1 MPNLDRLATEGM
13 RFTDAHT
20 PSSVCTPTRYGLL
33 TGRYC
38 WRSTLKK
45 GVLSGYSPALIEPGR
60 PTLASFLKQQGYR
73 TAGIGKWHLG
83 LGTAKKTDYAQPLT
97 PGPVTAGFDYYFGIP
112 ASLDMPPY
120 VYVENEHPLEA
131 PTETVADSKHQRAG
145 GEGFYR
151 GGPIAPG
158 LKHIEVLPKLASK
171 AEEFLR
177 AQTTEQPFFL
187 YVPLT
192 SPHTPWLPD
201 ASARGRTKVG
211 DYGDFVAQTDDAIG
225 RILKTLADTGL
236 AENTLVIVTSDNG
249 SDWPPGDI
257 QRWGHRA
264 NANWRGQKADG
275 WEGGHRVPFVVR
287 WPGKVKAGSTS
298 DAVICLTDI
307 FATVAEVIG
316 QKAPEA
322 AEDSQSFLPIL
333 EGRQEKSRDVI
344 VHHAIDGTFAI
355 RQGSW
360 KLITA
365 LGSHGFSEPKNVVPT
380 PDGPKGQLYD
390 LAADPGETNNLWL
403 KEPARVESLTALLKE
418 RQARGERQL
427 TP

>member
-1 MPNLDRLATEGM
+1 MRPLALLCCLLVICSAHASGADRPNILLILADDLGYGDPGCYNPESKTPMPNLDRLATEGM

-38 WRSTLKK
+38 WRSSLKK
-45 GVLSGYSPALIEPGR
+45 GVLNGYSPALIEPGR

-73 TAGIGKWHLG
+73 TAGVGKWHLG

-97 PGPVTAGFDYYFGIP
+97 PGPVSAGFDYYFGIP

-120 VYVENEHPLEA
+120 VYVENEHPIEA
-131 PTETVADSKHQRAG
+131 PTETVADSRHQRIG

-158 LKHIEVLPKLASK
+158 FKHIEVLPKLANK

-177 AQTTEQPFFL
+177 AQTAQAPFFL
-187 YVPLT
+187 YVPLN

-201 ASARGRTKVG
+201 ASVRGRTKAG

-225 RILKTLADTGL
+225 RILKTLAETGL

-249 SDWPPGDI
+249 SDWPPRDI
-257 QRWGHRA
+257 ERWGHRA

-287 WPGKVKAGSTS
+287 WPAVVKPGEVCDQLVHQADLIATLADLFDFKLPDNAG
-298 DAVICLTDI
+298 
-307 FATVAEVIG
+307 
-316 QKAPEA
+316 
-322 AEDSQSFLPIL
+322 EDSENERSF
-333 EGRQEKSRDVI
+333 
-344 VHHAIDGTFAI
+344 F
-355 RQGSW
+355 
-360 KLITA
+360 
-365 LGSHGFSEPKNVVPT
+365 VV
-380 PDGPKGQLYD
+380 
-390 LAADPGETNNLWL
+390 AN
-403 KEPARVESLTALLKE
+403 
-418 RQARGERQL
+418 
-427 TP
+427 